1 MDCLQHVYQRGHI
14 FRWRRIRRLL
24 DNGILDVRLSLR
36 TTDRKAARNM
46 GAALTGVT
54 PRMLEMLDRRAKQKI
69 DMTER
74 ELQAIAKAMYAEQLA
89 EVCR

>member
-1 MDCLQHVYQRGHI
+1 
-14 FRWRRIRRLL
+14 
-24 DNGILDVRLSLR
+24 
-36 TTDRKAARNM
+36 M